1 MWHTF
6 DMDWCKFG
14 YFTSDSCMNV
24 LYNGYGSCAC
34 GKWCKSTKDGLP
46 YRHKDRSS
54 KKRK

>member
-1 MWHTF
+1 
-6 DMDWCKFG
+6 MDWCKFG